1 MKGLRWPLGI
11 SPPSLRR
18 RVAIYSTGVGTSAAG
33 GARSEEAAMASTL
46 IGKQAV
52 VIGAGMGG
60 LTAAGALVDHFDQVV
75 VLERDTL
82 ASETTYRAGTPQA
95 RHVHALLLS
104 GQRALSELF
113 PGFEQDLARAGAVP
127 LRVGLDVRVERP
139 GYDPFPQRDLGW
151 SSYAVSRPTIERAV
165 RRRVESRAN
174 TTLRQRC
181 RVQEVLASPN
191 GEAVT
196 GVRYENGNG
205 ASETIAAD
213 LVVDASGRGALTL
226 ALLQSIRLPPPE
238 ETTIGIDLGYATCV
252 FDIPDDAS
260 TDWKGVM
267 TFGQA
272 PQNSRGGLMLPLE
285 GNRWMATIGG
295 RHGDVPSGDA
305 EGFLTY
311 ARALR
316 TPTIYNAISRAKR
329 LGGVARYGF
338 PESVRRHFER
348 LEVFPRGLRPIGDA
362 IWRFN
367 PVYGQGMSVAALEA
381 CLLQRLLEDLGK
393 DSDPIAGL
401 ATTFFVE
408 VETLIETPWSVAI
421 LDFVFPDTRG
431 QRPGDFDTT
440 LKFGITLTRLAAEDP
455 AVQKLTAEVQHLL
468 KPRSVSRAP
477 ALVQRVLATM
487 VEA

>member
-1 MKGLRWPLGI
+1 
-11 SPPSLRR
+11 
-18 RVAIYSTGVGTSAAG
+18 
-33 GARSEEAAMASTL
+33 MASTL

-60 LTAAGALVDHFDQVV
+60 LTAAGALADHFDQVV

-82 ASETTYRAGTPQA
+82 PSEPTHRAGTPQA

-113 PGFEQDLARAGAVP
+113 PGFEQDLVRAGAVP
-127 LRVGLDVRVERP
+127 LRVGLDVRMERP

-181 RVQEVLASPN
+181 RVQEVLAAPN
-191 GEAVT
+191 GGAVT

-226 ALLQSIRLPPPE
+226 ALLQSIGRSLPE
-238 ETTIGIDLGYATCV
+238 ETTIGIDLGYASCV
-252 FDIPDDAS
+252 FAIPDGAS

-285 GNRWMATIGG
+285 GSRWMATIGG
-295 RHGDVPSGDA
+295 RHGDVPPGDV

-316 TPTIYNAISRAKR
+316 TPTIYNAISHAKR
-329 LGGVARYGF
+329 LDGVARYGF

-348 LEVFPRGLRPIGDA
+348 LDVFPRGLLPIGDA
-362 IWRFN
+362 ICRFN

-381 CLLQRLLEDLGK
+381 CLLQQLLERLAG
-393 DSDPIAGL
+393 DSNPIAGL
-401 ATTFFVE
+401 APAFFAE
-408 VETLIETPWSVAI
+408 VQTLIETPWSVAI

-431 QRPGDFDTT
+431 QRPADFETT
-440 LKFGITLTRLAAEDP
+440 LKFGIALTRLAAEDP
-455 AVQKLTAEVQHLL
+455 AVHKLTAEVQNLL
-468 KPRSVSRAP
+468 RPRSVYRDP
-477 ALVQRVLATM
+477 TLVQRVLAKMTQ
-487 VEA
+487 A

>member
-1 MKGLRWPLGI
+1 
-11 SPPSLRR
+11 
-18 RVAIYSTGVGTSAAG
+18 
-33 GARSEEAAMASTL
+33 MASTL

-60 LTAAGALVDHFDQVV
+60 LTAAGALADHFDQVV
-75 VLERDTL
+75 ILERDTL
-82 ASETTYRAGTPQA
+82 PSEPTYRTGTPQA

-127 LRVGLDVRVERP
+127 LRVGLDVRMERP

-151 SSYAVSRPTIERAV
+151 FSYAVSRPTIERAV

-181 RVQEVLASPN
+181 RVLEVLASQS
-191 GEAVT
+191 GRAVT
-196 GVRYENGNG
+196 GVRFANDNG
-205 ASETIAAD
+205 ANETIAAD

-226 ALLQSIRLPPPE
+226 ALLQSISRPLPE

-252 FDIPDDAS
+252 FDIPDDAP

-311 ARALR
+311 AQALR

-329 LGGVARYGF
+329 LEGVARYGF

-348 LEVFPRGLRPIGDA
+348 LDIFPSGLLPIGDA
-362 IWRFN
+362 ICRFN

-381 CLLQRLLEDLGK
+381 CLLQRLLERLGG
-393 DSDPIAGL
+393 DSDPIARL
-401 ATTFFVE
+401 APTFFAE
-408 VETLIETPWSVAI
+408 VQALIETPWSVAI
-421 LDFVFPDTRG
+421 LDFMFPDTRG
-431 QRPGDFDTT
+431 QRPADFEST
-440 LKFGITLTRLAAEDP
+440 LKFGIALTRLAAEDP
-455 AVQKLTAEVQHLL
+455 AIHKLTAEVQNLL
-468 KPRSVSRAP
+468 KPRSVYRDP
-477 ALVQRVLATM
+477 ALVERVLAM
-487 VEA
+487 MPKA

>member
-1 MKGLRWPLGI
+1 
-11 SPPSLRR
+11 
-18 RVAIYSTGVGTSAAG
+18 
-33 GARSEEAAMASTL
+33 MASTL

-60 LTAAGALVDHFDQVV
+60 LTAAAALADHFDQVV

-82 ASETTYRAGTPQA
+82 PSEPIYRAGTPQA

-127 LRVGLDVRVERP
+127 LRVGLDVRLERP

-151 SSYAVSRPTIERAV
+151 FSCAVSRPTIERAV
-165 RRRVESRAN
+165 RRRLESRAN

-181 RVQEVLASPN
+181 RVLEVLASPN
-191 GEAVT
+191 GAAVT
-196 GVRYENGNG
+196 GVRYEDDNGI
-205 ASETIAAD
+205 SETIAAD

-226 ALLQSIRLPPPE
+226 ALLQSIGRPLPE

-252 FDIPDDAS
+252 FAIPDDAS

-316 TPTIYNAISRAKR
+316 TPTIYNAVRHAKR
-329 LGGVARYGF
+329 LDGVARYGF

-348 LEVFPRGLRPIGDA
+348 LEVFPRGLLPIADA
-362 IWRFN
+362 ICRFN

-381 CLLQRLLEDLGK
+381 CLLRTLLEKLGGERPEGERLEGERLGE
-393 DSDPIAGL
+393 DGDPIAGL
-401 ATTFFVE
+401 APAFFAE
-408 VETLIETPWSVAI
+408 MQTLIETPWSVAI
-421 LDFVFPDTRG
+421 FDFVFPDTRG
-431 QRPGDFDTT
+431 QRPADFETT
-440 LKFGITLTRLAAEDP
+440 LKFGIALTGLAAEDP
-455 AVQKLTAEVQHLL
+455 DVHKLTVEVQHLL
-468 KPRSVSRAP
+468 RPRSIYRDP
-477 ALVQRVLATM
+477 ALVQRVLAKM
-487 VEA
+487 AEA

>member
-1 MKGLRWPLGI
+1 
-11 SPPSLRR
+11 
-18 RVAIYSTGVGTSAAG
+18 
-33 GARSEEAAMASTL
+33 MASIL

-52 VIGAGMGG
+52 VIGAGMAG
-60 LTAAGALVDHFDQVV
+60 LTAAGALAERFDRVV

-82 ASETTYRAGTPQA
+82 PSEPAYRAGTPQA

-113 PGFEQDLARAGAVP
+113 PDFEQDLAQAGAVP
-127 LRVGLDVRVERP
+127 LRAGLDVRVERQ
-139 GYDPFPQRDLGW
+139 GYHPFPQRDLGW
-151 SSYAVSRPTIERAV
+151 ISYAVSRPTIERAV
-165 RRRVESRAN
+165 RARVEGRAN

-181 RVQEVLASPN
+181 RVQEVLASPD
-191 GEAVT
+191 GKAVT
-196 GVRYENGNG
+196 GVRYDNEDG

-226 ALLQSIRLPPPE
+226 ALLQSIGRPLPE

-252 FDIPDDAS
+252 FAIPDDAPA
-260 TDWKGVM
+260 DWKGVM

-272 PQNSRGGLMLPLE
+272 PHDSRGGLMLPLE

-305 EGFLTY
+305 EGFLSY

-316 TPTIYNAISRAKR
+316 TPTIYNAISHARR
-329 LGGVARYGF
+329 LGEVARYGF

-348 LEVFPRGLRPIGDA
+348 FDAFPRGLLPIGDA
-362 IWRFN
+362 ICRFN

-381 CLLQRLLEDLGK
+381 CLLRRLLERPGDG
-393 DSDPIAGL
+393 DPIAGL
-401 ATTFFVE
+401 APAFFAE
-408 VETLIETPWSVAI
+408 VQALIETPWSVAI

-431 QRPGDFDTT
+431 QRPADFETT
-440 LKFGITLTRLAAEDP
+440 LRFGIALTRLAAEDP
-455 AVQKLTAEVQHLL
+455 AVHKLTAEVQNLL
-468 KPRSVSRAP
+468 KPRSVYRDP
-477 ALVQRVLATM
+477 RLVERVLAKM
-487 VEA
+487 AEA

>member
-1 MKGLRWPLGI
+1 
-11 SPPSLRR
+11 
-18 RVAIYSTGVGTSAAG
+18 
-33 GARSEEAAMASTL
+33 MASTL

-52 VIGAGMGG
+52 VIGAGMAG
-60 LTAAGALVDHFDQVV
+60 LTAAGALADCFDQVV

-82 ASETTYRAGTPQA
+82 PSEPVYRAGTPQA

-113 PGFEQDLARAGAVP
+113 PGFEQDLAQAGAVP
-127 LRVGLDVRVERP
+127 LRVGLDVRMERP

-151 SSYAVSRPTIERAV
+151 SNYAVSRPTIEHIV

-174 TTLRQRC
+174 TALRQRC
-181 RVQEVLASPN
+181 RVLEVLASPN

-196 GVRYENGNG
+196 GVRYENGSG

-226 ALLQSIRLPPPE
+226 ALLQSIGRPLPE

-252 FDIPDDAS
+252 FAIPDDAS

-305 EGFLTY
+305 EGFLAY

-316 TPTIYNAISRAKR
+316 TPTIYNAISHAKR
-329 LGGVARYGF
+329 LDGVARYGF
-338 PESVRRHFER
+338 PESVRRHFEK
-348 LEVFPRGLRPIGDA
+348 LDVFPWGLLPIGDA
-362 IWRFN
+362 ICRFN

-381 CLLQRLLEDLGK
+381 CLLQTLLERLGEEGN
-393 DSDPIAGL
+393 PIATL
-401 ATTFFVE
+401 APTFFAE
-408 VETLIETPWSVAI
+408 VQTLIETPWSVAA
-421 LDFVFPDTRG
+421 LDFAFPDTRG
-431 QRPGDFDTT
+431 QRPADFEST
-440 LKFGITLTRLAAEDP
+440 LKFGIALTKLAAEDP
-455 AVQKLTAEVQHLL
+455 AVHKLTAEVQNLL
-468 KPRSVSRAP
+468 KPRSVYRDP
-477 ALVQRVLATM
+477 ALVQRVFAKM
-487 VEA
+487 AEA

>member
-1 MKGLRWPLGI
+1 
-11 SPPSLRR
+11 
-18 RVAIYSTGVGTSAAG
+18 
-33 GARSEEAAMASTL
+33 MASTR

-60 LTAAGALVDHFDQVV
+60 LTAAGALADRFDQVV

-82 ASETTYRAGTPQA
+82 PSEPTSRAGTPQA

-151 SSYAVSRPTIERAV
+151 FSYAVSRPTIERAV
-165 RRRVESRAN
+165 RQRVESRAN

-196 GVRYENGNG
+196 GVRYEDGNG

-226 ALLQSIRLPPPE
+226 ALLQSIGRPLPE
-238 ETTIGIDLGYATCV
+238 ETTIGIDLGYATCI
-252 FDIPDDAS
+252 FAIPDDAS

-316 TPTIYNAISRAKR
+316 TPTIYNAISHAKR
-329 LGGVARYGF
+329 LDGVARYGF
-338 PESVRRHFER
+338 PESARRHFER
-348 LEVFPRGLRPIGDA
+348 LDVFPRGLLPIGDA
-362 IWRFN
+362 ICRFN

-381 CLLQRLLEDLGK
+381 CLLQTLLERLGE
-393 DSDPIAGL
+393 DSNPIAAL
-401 ATTFFVE
+401 APTFFAE
-408 VETLIETPWSVAI
+408 VQTLIETPWSVAI

-431 QRPGDFDTT
+431 QRPPDFETT
-440 LKFGITLTRLAAEDP
+440 LKFGIALTRLAAEDP
-455 AVQKLTAEVQHLL
+455 AVHKLTAEVQHLL
-468 KPRSVSRAP
+468 KPRSVYRDP
-477 ALVQRVLATM
+477 ALVQRVLAKM
-487 VEA
+487 AEA

>member
-1 MKGLRWPLGI
+1 MREEH
-11 SPPSLRR
+11 
-18 RVAIYSTGVGTSAAG
+18 AAG
-33 GARSEEAAMASTL
+33 EAPMASTL

-52 VIGAGMGG
+52 VIGAGMAG
-60 LTAAGALVDHFDQVV
+60 LTAAGALADRFDQVV
-75 VLERDTL
+75 VLERDAL
-82 ASETTYRAGTPQA
+82 PAEPTYRAGTPQA

-104 GQRALSELF
+104 GQRALGDLF

-127 LRVGLDVRVERP
+127 LRVGLDVRIERP

-151 SSYAVSRPTIERAV
+151 CSYAVSRPTIERAV
-165 RRRVESRAN
+165 RQRVESRAN
-174 TTLRQRC
+174 TKLRQRC
-181 RVQEVLASPN
+181 RVQEVLASAN
-191 GEAVT
+191 GEAIT

-205 ASETIAAD
+205 ASETMAAD

-226 ALLQSIRLPPPE
+226 ALLQSIGRPLPE

-252 FDIPDDAS
+252 FAIPDDAS
-260 TDWKGVM
+260 TDCKGVM

-295 RHGDVPSGDA
+295 RHGDVPTGDA
-305 EGFLTY
+305 EGFLAY

-348 LEVFPRGLRPIGDA
+348 LEVFPRGLLPIGDA
-362 IWRFN
+362 ICRFN

-381 CLLQRLLEDLGK
+381 CLLKRLLEDPGK
-393 DSDPIAGL
+393 DSNPIAAL
-401 ATTFFVE
+401 APTFFAE
-408 VETLIETPWSVAI
+408 VQTLIETPWSVAL

-431 QRPGDFDTT
+431 QRPLDFETT
-440 LKFGITLTRLAAEDP
+440 LKFGIALTRLAAEDP
-455 AVQKLTAEVQHLL
+455 AVQKLTVEVQHLL
-468 KPRSVSRAP
+468 RPRSVYRDP
-477 ALVQRVLATM
+477 ALVQRVLAKM
-487 VEA
+487 AEA